1 MTDVGFYHL
10 TRTGIE
16 QALPQ
21 LLGRTLA
28 AKQRALVLC
37 RDDARLAALDAA
49 LWQCAEP
56 DWLPHGTAAD
66 GDAPLQ
72 PIWLTTQD
80 EAPNDARYL
89 FLIDGAESARLD
101 AFARVFDLFDGKDEA
116 SGAAARERWSAAKAA
131 GHSLTYWQQGAR
143 GWEKKR

>member
-1 MTDVGFYHL
+1 MTDFGFYHL

-37 RDDARLAALDAA
+37 RDQDRVASLDAA

-72 PIWLTTQD
+72 PIWLATQD
-80 EAPNDARYL
+80 DAPNGARYL
-89 FLIDGAESARLD
+89 FLIDGAETARLAD
-101 AFARVFDLFDGKDEA
+101 FERVFDLFDGKDEA
-116 SGAAARERWSAAKAA
+116 
-131 GHSLTYWQQGAR
+131 LVV
-143 GWEKKR
+143 

>member
-1 MTDVGFYHL
+1 MTEVGFYHL

-37 RDDARLAALDAA
+37 RDQDRVAALDAA
-49 LWQCAEP
+49 LWQCSEP
-56 DWLPHGTAAD
+56 DWLPHGTTAD

-72 PIWLTTQD
+72 PIWIATNAD
-80 EAPNDARYL
+80 APNGARYL
-89 FLIDGAESARLD
+89 FLIDGADSAHID
-101 AFARVFDLFDGKDEA
+101 AFDRVFDLFDGNDET
-116 SGAAARERWSAAKAA
+116 SVAAARLRWTTAKAA
-131 GHSLTYWQQGAR
+131 GHSLTYWQQSAR
-143 GWEKKR
+143 GWEKKG